1 MSSHAQ
7 QNTSP
12 SLRLR
17 LLSKMQDGAP
27 ITKGELRICL
37 NVQEGQLR
45 EVITPLRE
53 AGWLEDVGLTDRRA
67 KLIALTEAGQRGAAE
82 ELRGQA
88 QTGGDAQVNMWRTAR
103 RLKDFSA
110 TDLVAWSSTEE
121 TPVDHKAAR
130 RFCELLLRGGYV
142 RVTRKAKP
150 GVNEAF
156 YRMIRDT
163 GPRAPVEKR
172 VRAIYDPNEE
182 RLTHV
187 AGVSQ

>member
-7 QNTSP
+7 INTSP

-17 LLSKMQDGAP
+17 VLRKMQDGAP
-27 ITKGELRICL
+27 TTKGELRIGL

-45 EVITPLRE
+45 EVLTQLRE
-53 AGWLEDVGLTDRRA
+53 AGWLEEVGLTARRA
-67 KLIALTEAGQRGAAE
+67 KLLALTEAGQRGAAQ
-82 ELRGQA
+82 ELRAREQPA
-88 QTGGDAQVNMWRTAR
+88 SDPQVNMWRTAR

-142 RVTRKAKP
+142 RVTRKAKH
-150 GVNEAF
+150 GVNDAF
-156 YRMIRDT
+156 YRLIRDT